1 MLSLRAAPS
10 LAADAVEPLY
20 DPPVGS
26 HWLIDTETSTDS
38 QRPEGQQTSLIK
50 THAEVSIDEK
60 TADSFRIS
68 YVNRGATAEGTAPM
82 LQIMRSA
89 MKALENV
96 TIHATTDLSGKPVR
110 VDNLDEAKTAMRAM
124 VDTMMAPLQD
134 KPQLAAVLNQ
144 MMNRMID
151 VDARQAASVYLEE
164 LPMLARAQNTGM
176 KPGDVRRS
184 TDIAASPLGGG
195 ALKSNSAFELT
206 EADAATGKRVFVR
219 TTAYDDASM
228 QETMQSVTKKLLAAS
243 GDAAKADQVEKLV
256 KSMALSLDERT
267 IFEVEDG
274 MTRKVSEKTVSRAS
288 AMGQQVS
295 TTKTKIITVS
305 RAP

>member
-1 MLSLRAAPS
+1 MHVQSAIERPPAAFAGVTHRPG
-10 LAADAVEPLY
+10 ARHPCDAVAARRAFIGRRCRGTLY

-38 QRPEGQQTSLIK
+38 QRPEGQQTSQIK

-60 TADSFRIS
+60 TADGFRIS
-68 YVNRGATAEGTAPM
+68 YVNRGATLEGTAPM
-82 LQIMRSA
+82 LPIVRSA

-151 VDARQAASVYLEE
+151 VDAGQAASVYLEE

-176 KPGDVRRS
+176 KPGDVRHS

-206 EADAATGKRVFVR
+206 EADAGTGKRVFVR

-228 QETMQSVTKKLLAAS
+228 QEMTQSVTKK
-243 GDAAKADQVEKLV
+243 
-256 KSMALSLDERT
+256 
-267 IFEVEDG
+267 
-274 MTRKVSEKTVSRAS
+274 S
-288 AMGQQVS
+288 AGG
-295 TTKTKIITVS
+295 IG
-305 RAP
+305 

>member
-38 QRPEGQQTSLIK
+38 QRPEGQQTSLIN
-50 THAEVSIDEK
+50 TEVSIDEK

-124 VDTMMAPLQD
+124 VDTLMAPLQD

-151 VDARQAASVYLEE
+151 VDAGQAASVYLEE

-176 KPGDVRRS
+176 KPGDVRHS

-195 ALKSNSAFELT
+195 ALKSNSAFEL
-206 EADAATGKRVFVR
+206 RR
-219 TTAYDDASM
+219 M
-228 QETMQSVTKKLLAAS
+228 RRPAS
-243 GDAAKADQVEKLV
+243 GY
-256 KSMALSLDERT
+256 LS
-267 IFEVEDG
+267 G
-274 MTRKVSEKTVSRAS
+274 PPPMTMPRCRRRRSP
-288 AMGQQVS
+288 S
-295 TTKTKIITVS
+295 T
-305 RAP
+305 RNCWRHR